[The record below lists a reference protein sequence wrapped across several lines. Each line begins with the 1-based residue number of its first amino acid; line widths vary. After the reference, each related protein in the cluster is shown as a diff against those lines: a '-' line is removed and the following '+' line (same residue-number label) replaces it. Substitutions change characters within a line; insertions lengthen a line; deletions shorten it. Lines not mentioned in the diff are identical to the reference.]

1 MVLFF
6 APDKIYLKENM
17 FLFREYDL
25 SYCHMPKTGSTT
37 VVNHFQQVYEGYRTE
52 EEEAEV
58 VGGQVF
64 LAFAYLTGWH
74 CDVAIGGAILIY
86 LFL

>member
-1 MVLFF
+1 
-6 APDKIYLKENM
+6 M

-52 EEEAEV
+52 EEEAQVE
-58 VGGQVF
+58 GGQVF
-64 LAFAYLTGWH
+64 LAFQYLTG
-74 CDVAIGGAILIY
+74 
-86 LFL
+86 